1 MTLREFLSRWGA
13 LCLTMTITNVVICA
27 VMMGPFLYLLGI
39 LFSPAP
45 VDSGD
50 YNFAN
55 KEIRQSGYIDTTVM
69 YALQVAAIALFATW
83 GYLYGLS
90 SILVAL
96 FWGAGYI
103 IIIKLLDSGK
113 LDKIIL
119 SEHFGTLHQF
129 IGRNVKGQNNDQSKL
144 VSIIASIITLIAISG
159 PAMFEAFFTA
169 SVVNLSTGTENFPN
183 IVLASAFIIISALFI
198 LRGRFRGSVFLD
210 QLQLATGYL
219 IFVVF
224 LSLFLLIATT
234 RTNSISILMLL
245 FILFL
250 STLGISISRTW
261 HFNRSIEPDFLAKFS
276 LTVTWLATTTV
287 IVVFILVF
295 FSHQPLSNSSLQLG
309 IFFPSIFSF
318 WSLVS
323 LFVANGLYQLVDVGQ
338 WQRFLSAS
346 EKEKL
351 SETKILLKNS
361 LWSIAITSPLTWII
375 ATIFG
380 ISIHLIIP
388 EGNAYEA
395 TYLAINFILKS
406 QSFLSPVLIFLLI
419 TSLIAIMFSTIDALI
434 TATTFTVSEDITKQL
449 FYVQENKNNLNLDR
463 WATIVATVIQFG
475 IYLFVQWVA
484 KQHADAVLYLC
495 WSFQIA
501 FTPAVIAAL
510 FEWKLKGQIIIRSML
525 FGIIAA
531 CFPVFFIGPE
541 TVYEYSP
548 FLALLFSTIG
558 AGKDFLSNSSKFL

>member
-1 MTLREFLSRWGA
+1 MKTGR
-13 LCLTMTITNVVICA
+13 CLVLNYFSIFSKPYTIT
-27 VMMGPFLYLLGI
+27 
-39 LFSPAP
+39 FSNFDQTIP
-45 VDSGD
+45 VP
-50 YNFAN
+50 
-55 KEIRQSGYIDTTVM
+55 
-69 YALQVAAIALFATW
+69 
-83 GYLYGLS
+83 

-323 LFVANGLYQLVDVGQ
+323 LFVANGLYQLVDV
-338 WQRFLSAS
+338 
-346 EKEKL
+346 
-351 SETKILLKNS
+351 
-361 LWSIAITSPLTWII
+361 
-375 ATIFG
+375 
-380 ISIHLIIP
+380 
-388 EGNAYEA
+388 
-395 TYLAINFILKS
+395 
-406 QSFLSPVLIFLLI
+406 
-419 TSLIAIMFSTIDALI
+419 
-434 TATTFTVSEDITKQL
+434 
-449 FYVQENKNNLNLDR
+449 
-463 WATIVATVIQFG
+463 
-475 IYLFVQWVA
+475 
-484 KQHADAVLYLC
+484 
-495 WSFQIA
+495 
-501 FTPAVIAAL
+501 
-510 FEWKLKGQIIIRSML
+510 
-525 FGIIAA
+525 
-531 CFPVFFIGPE
+531 
-541 TVYEYSP
+541 
-548 FLALLFSTIG
+548 
-558 AGKDFLSNSSKFL
+558 

>member
-1 MTLREFLSRWGA
+1 
-13 LCLTMTITNVVICA
+13 MTITNVVICA

-198 LRGRFRGSVFLD
+198 LRGGFRGSVFLD

-224 LSLFLLIATT
+224 LSLFLL
-234 RTNSISILMLL
+234 L
-245 FILFL
+245 
-250 STLGISISRTW
+250 
-261 HFNRSIEPDFLAKFS
+261 
-276 LTVTWLATTTV
+276 
-287 IVVFILVF
+287 
-295 FSHQPLSNSSLQLG
+295 
-309 IFFPSIFSF
+309 
-318 WSLVS
+318 
-323 LFVANGLYQLVDVGQ
+323 
-338 WQRFLSAS
+338 
-346 EKEKL
+346 
-351 SETKILLKNS
+351 
-361 LWSIAITSPLTWII
+361 
-375 ATIFG
+375 
-380 ISIHLIIP
+380 
-388 EGNAYEA
+388 
-395 TYLAINFILKS
+395 
-406 QSFLSPVLIFLLI
+406 
-419 TSLIAIMFSTIDALI
+419 SLIHI
-434 TATTFTVSEDITKQL
+434 
-449 FYVQENKNNLNLDR
+449 
-463 WATIVATVIQFG
+463 
-475 IYLFVQWVA
+475 
-484 KQHADAVLYLC
+484 
-495 WSFQIA
+495 
-501 FTPAVIAAL
+501 
-510 FEWKLKGQIIIRSML
+510 
-525 FGIIAA
+525 
-531 CFPVFFIGPE
+531 
-541 TVYEYSP
+541 
-548 FLALLFSTIG
+548 
-558 AGKDFLSNSSKFL
+558 